1 MDIFADVT
9 LILLGSALCLFL
21 YVAMIAFLVG
31 AAILV
36 IEILWKIFE
45 EAL

>member
-1 MDIFADVT
+1 MDIFVGVT
-9 LILLGSALCLFL
+9 LILLGSALCLIL

-31 AAILV
+31 AAILA

>member
-1 MDIFADVT
+1 MDIFVGVT
-9 LILLGSALCLFL
+9 LILFGSVLCLIL

-31 AAILV
+31 AGVLV

-45 EAL
+45 EIL

>member
-1 MDIFADVT
+1 MDIFVGVT
-9 LILLGSALCLFL
+9 LILFGSALCLIL

-31 AAILV
+31 TAILA

>member
-1 MDIFADVT
+1 MDIFVDVT
-9 LILLGSALCLFL
+9 LILLGSALCFIL

-31 AAILV
+31 AGILV

-45 EAL
+45 EIL